1 MQRLI
6 VNKQDVTLDSGAKT
20 WGELLAVLDTTCH
33 AEGRVVTA
41 ARLDGVDEPSFR
53 EPSVSKRPLD
63 AVAVIEVDAE
73 TPATLLAEA
82 IGEASSGLEQLC
94 RHALAVGRQFR
105 GHDLAPAQQGLFELV
120 QGLQVLTSLIATV
133 SAVLQTDMNSLMWEG
148 KPISSLLDGL
158 GRHLESLI
166 DAQQREDWLT
176 VADIVEFDIEP
187 ALRSCRPLLNAL
199 SASGARH

>member
-6 VNKQDVTLDSGAKT
+6 VNNQDITLDSGAKT
-20 WGELLAVLDTTCH
+20 WGELLTALDTSCH

-53 EPSVSKRPLD
+53 EPSLGGRSLD
-63 AVAVIEVDAE
+63 AVAVIEVEAE

-82 IGEASSGLEQLC
+82 IREASAGLDQLC
-94 RHALAVGRQFR
+94 RHALDVGRHFR
-105 GHDLAPAQQGLFELV
+105 GDDLGPAQQGLLEMV

-133 SAVLQTDMNSLMWEG
+133 SAVLQTDTGTLMWEG
-148 KPISSLLDGL
+148 KPIASLLDGL
-158 GRHLESLI
+158 GVHLESLI
-166 DAQQREDWLT
+166 EAQQREDWLT
-176 VADIVEFDIEP
+176 VADIIEFDIEP
-187 ALRSCRPLLNAL
+187 ALRSCQPLFGAL

>member
-6 VNKQDVTLDSGAKT
+6 VNKEDVTLDSGAKT
-20 WGELLAVLDTTCH
+20 WGELLASLDTTCH
-33 AEGRVVTA
+33 AQGRVVTA

-53 EPSVSKRPLD
+53 EPSVGGRALD
-63 AVAVIEVDAE
+63 AVAVVEVDAE

-82 IGEASSGLEQLC
+82 IREASFGLDQLC
-94 RHALAVGRQFR
+94 GHALEVGRHFR
-105 GHDLAPAQQGLFELV
+105 GHDLAPAQQGLLELV

-133 SAVLQTDMNSLMWEG
+133 SAVLQTDMGTLTWQG
-148 KPISSLLDGL
+148 KPVASLLDGL
-158 GRHLESLI
+158 GVHLESLI

-187 ALRSCRPLLNAL
+187 ALRACRPLLEAL
-199 SASGARH
+199 SASGVCH